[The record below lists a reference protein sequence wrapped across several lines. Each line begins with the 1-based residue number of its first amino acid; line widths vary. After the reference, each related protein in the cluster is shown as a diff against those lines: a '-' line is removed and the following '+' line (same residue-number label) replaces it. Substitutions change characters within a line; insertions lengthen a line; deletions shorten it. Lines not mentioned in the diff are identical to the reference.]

1 MELFVL
7 NMKEEVQVK
16 EVMTD
21 GVIAVERDKN
31 VVEAANI
38 LEEEGIR
45 GLVVVED
52 GEAVGVIVC
61 RDIVYEVV
69 AEGMNPQETSVEDV
83 MSTDL
88 IVAEETEL
96 LDDIAMAM
104 VRNNISR
111 VPVVRDDM
119 LVGILTQSD
128 IIRAWPGFAE
138 VIGEEREMD
147 APATPRETTKEGM
160 CEECGNYS
168 EELRQHEGELVCPE
182 CYGR

>member
-1 MELFVL
+1 
-7 NMKEEVQVK
+7 MKEEVQVK

-21 GVIAVERDKN
+21 GVIAIEKDKSIT
-31 VVEAANI
+31 EAAD
-38 LEEEGIR
+38 LLDEEGIR

-61 RDIVYEVV
+61 RDIVYQVV
-69 AEGMNPQETSVEDV
+69 AEGHDPENTSVEEV

-96 LDDIAMAM
+96 LDDVAMAM
-104 VRNNISR
+104 IKNDISR
-111 VPVVRDDM
+111 VPVVRNDM
-119 LVGILTQSD
+119 LVGIMTQSD

-138 VIGEEREMD
+138 IIGEERELE
-147 APATPRETTKEGM
+147 APAAPRERSQEGV

-168 EELRQHEGELVCPE
+168 EDLRPMAGDLLCDE
-182 CYGR
+182 CRETLDVA

>member
-1 MELFVL
+1 
-7 NMKEEVQVK
+7 MKQEVQVK

-21 GVIAVERDKN
+21 GVIAVEKN
-31 VVEAANI
+31 KTVIEAAN
-38 LEEEGIR
+38 LLREEGIR
-45 GLVVVED
+45 GLVVVEN

-61 RDIVYEVV
+61 RDIAYQVV
-69 AEGMNPQETSVEDV
+69 AEGLDPANAKVEEV

-96 LDDIAMAM
+96 LDDVAMAL
-104 VRNNISR
+104 VRNDISR
-111 VPVVRDDM
+111 VPVVRNDM

-138 VIGEEREMD
+138 IIGEERELE
-147 APATPRETTKEGM
+147 APAAPREESQEGV

-168 EELRQHEGELVCPE
+168 EDLREMTGELLCDE
-182 CYGR
+182 CRANLDVS

>member
-1 MELFVL
+1 
-7 NMKEEVQVK
+7 MKEEVQVK

-21 GVIAVERDKN
+21 GVIAIEKDKT
-31 VVEAANI
+31 VVQAAKL
-38 LEEEGIR
+38 LEEEHIR
-45 GLVVVED
+45 GLVVVEE

-61 RDIVYEVV
+61 RDIVYQVV
-69 AEGMNPQETSVEDV
+69 AEGKDPSNTKVSQV

-96 LDDIAMAM
+96 LDDVAMAM
-104 VRNNISR
+104 VRNGISR
-111 VPVVRDDM
+111 VPVVRNDM

-138 VIGEEREMD
+138 IIGEEQELD
-147 APATPRETTKEGM
+147 APAAPREQTQDGV

-168 EELRQHEGELVCPE
+168 EDLRESGGELICGE
-182 CYGR
+182 CAQMQ

>member
-1 MELFVL
+1 
-7 NMKEEVQVK
+7 MKEEVQVK

-21 GVIAVERDKN
+21 GVIAIEKDKSIT
-31 VVEAANI
+31 EAAD
-38 LEEEGIR
+38 LLDEEGIR

-61 RDIVYEVV
+61 RDIVYQVV
-69 AEGMNPQETSVEDV
+69 AEGHDPEERAVEDV

-96 LDDIAMAM
+96 LDDVAMAM
-104 VRNNISR
+104 IKNDISR
-111 VPVVRDDM
+111 VPVVRNDM

-138 VIGEEREMD
+138 IIGEERELE
-147 APATPRETTKEGM
+147 APAAPREQSQEGV

-168 EELRQHEGELVCPE
+168 EDLRPMAGDLLCDE
-182 CYGR
+182 CRETLDVA